1 MYRTTEEVA
10 TQVPEELAQL
20 LAEKRR
26 KLGKSLRDVE
36 EETGIKNAHLSQIE
50 TGAIDRPAPNLLYE
64 LAVAYD
70 LDFKRLMRMA
80 GHTTRGGTNRGTMLN
95 AAFRALDELSP
106 AQQTEAV
113 EYLEKLRNRA
123 VHRK

>member
-1 MYRTTEEVA
+1 
-10 TQVPEELAQL
+10 VPAELSEL
-20 LAEKRR
+20 LVRR
-26 KLGKSLRDVE
+26 RRELGLSLRDVE

-70 LDFKRLMRMA
+70 LDFKRLIRLA
-80 GHTTRGGTNRGTMLN
+80 GLTKRNSANRGVMFN

-106 AQQTEAV
+106 SQQAEAV
-113 EYLEKLRNRA
+113 EYLETMRNKA
-123 VHRK
+123 AHGK